1 MKKNFL
7 TTICMTAAAGLLFCA
22 CAPFAK
28 DPAPAPAKPAP
39 AKPAPA
45 KPAPGKKEVR
55 SDAKPVVKTD
65 LDKAKTVYDKGE
77 TKSTFN
83 ALSSVQAMK
92 NLKTLSYKLVHAK
105 TKSGFTLELER
116 NGKRNEIP
124 FPAPAQKTTAAD
136 AKQQVLLD
144 SAKHF
149 HTLSHFDWEAVAYQ
163 ISAVPKKER
172 TYLLKIRPKFKW
184 YEGRDVQLTFDAQ
197 GRLAGEEVI
206 DQKSGIVLYRKE
218 NTKFDQA
225 GYAIEFKI
233 SWKGSADPDIW
244 QISEV
249 KRNTPVKETNKTK

>member
-1 MKKNFL
+1 M
-7 TTICMTAAAGLLFCA
+7 
-22 CAPFAK
+22 
-28 DPAPAPAKPAP
+28 
-39 AKPAPA
+39 
-45 KPAPGKKEVR
+45 
-55 SDAKPVVKTD
+55 
-65 LDKAKTVYDKGE
+65 
-77 TKSTFN
+77 
-83 ALSSVQAMK
+83 
-92 NLKTLSYKLVHAK
+92 
-105 TKSGFTLELER
+105 
-116 NGKRNEIP
+116 
-124 FPAPAQKTTAAD
+124 
-136 AKQQVLLD
+136 
-144 SAKHF
+144 
-149 HTLSHFDWEAVAYQ
+149 SHFDWEAVAYQ

-225 GYAIEFKI
+225 GHAIEFKN